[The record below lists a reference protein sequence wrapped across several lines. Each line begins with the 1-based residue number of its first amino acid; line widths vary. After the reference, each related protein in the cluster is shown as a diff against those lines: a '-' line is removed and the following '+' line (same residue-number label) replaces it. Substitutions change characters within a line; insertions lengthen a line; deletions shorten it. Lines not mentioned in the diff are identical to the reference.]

1 MKTEVKICGLSTP
14 ETLDAAIGAG
24 ADHVGF
30 VHFAPSPRHLMI
42 ERLIALAARAKGRA
56 GRVAVLVDPDDAL
69 LAAVAPHVD
78 VVQLHG
84 RETPERVAA
93 ARARLPVWKG
103 VGVRTA
109 ADLRDAAARFAHADV
124 LVVDAKPPEGSAL
137 PGGNGVRL
145 DWTTVAAA
153 RPAGRW
159 FLSGGLDAASVA
171 AALSLA
177 RPGGVD
183 VSSGVEDAPGVKSAA
198 KIREFVK
205 VVHGGR

>member
-1 MKTEVKICGLSTP
+1 MTEVKICGLSTP
-14 ETLDAAIGAG
+14 ETMDAALAAG

-30 VHFAPSPRHLMI
+30 VHFAPSPRHLDVD
-42 ERLIALAARAKGRA
+42 ALAWLAVRARGRA

-69 LAAVAPHVD
+69 IAAVAPHVD

-93 ARARLPVWKG
+93 VRARLPVWKG

-109 ADLRDAAARFAHADV
+109 AELREAAARFAHADA

-145 DWTTVAAA
+145 DWSIVSAA
-153 RPAGRW
+153 RPGGRW
-159 FLSGGLDAASVA
+159 FLSGGLNAANVRQA
-171 AALSLA
+171 VSLA

-198 KIREFVK
+198 RIQEFVK